1 MRHPAPPAALALG
14 PGVQALSLGE
24 PHQLI
29 KLAQN
34 STEGCFTRLVTSSG
48 PVGDQASTG
57 MRMGSR
63 ATHQNGLGGEKG
75 RGGRWR

>member
-1 MRHPAPPAALALG
+1 MHHPAPPAALALG
-14 PGVQALSLGE
+14 PGVHLSLGE

-34 STEGCFTRLVTSSG
+34 STDGCFTRLVTSAG